1 MSITIDQE
9 KLTKIEKQVER
20 WDIMAKTAPIVFL
33 AISFVFLALDLSYFD
48 ILFFMG
54 SIFFATTAAIWWFW
68 IISTIRFLARIYK
81 KTTENLI
88 EVADDLKQIREEY
101 KELRDEK
108 INNK

>member
-1 MSITIDQE
+1 
-9 KLTKIEKQVER
+9 
-20 WDIMAKTAPIVFL
+20 
-33 AISFVFLALDLSYFD
+33 
-48 ILFFMG
+48 MG
-54 SIFFATTAAIWWFW
+54 SIFFATTAVIWWFW
-68 IISTIRFLARIYK
+68 IIFTIRFLARIYK